1 MHKVGIVDIFV
12 QLLVEV
18 IENSW
23 ETNQFQ
29 CKQTFVMVLWI
40 QMEGMDFSILL
51 IFKFTQYKN
60 PNDANFVYC
69 GKTLKRKTLYICDLQ
84 TTHPVFNA
92 ENLL

>member
-23 ETNQFQ
+23 ETNQTDISMY
-29 CKQTFVMVLWI
+29 KQTFVMVLWI

-60 PNDANFVYC
+60 PNNANFVYC
-69 GKTLKRKTLYICDLQ
+69 GKTLKRKTL
-84 TTHPVFNA
+84 
-92 ENLL
+92 